1 VRTDA
6 KNEEVKGLVFSTVD
20 PQTHERH
27 SVKAS
32 DLGSKFLWKNLTKKK
47 GFINDLADFV
57 APIEQPQINVEQKIS
72 PSTPKPF

>member
-1 VRTDA
+1 
-6 KNEEVKGLVFSTVD
+6 
-20 PQTHERH
+20 
-27 SVKAS
+27 VKAS